1 MIRYVT
7 RWALST
13 GIKKVEGEYT
23 DNGKYFHAGGVFVS
37 ASEAFDDLDKAKAE
51 AKKRAQAKA
60 KRLLAQSQALSDPR
74 WQPKICE

>member
-13 GIKKVEGEYT
+13 GIKTV
-23 DNGKYFHAGGVFVS
+23 
-37 ASEAFDDLDKAKAE
+37 AFEDLDKAKAD
-51 AKKRAQAKA
+51 AKNRAQAKA